1 MSLGRIKS
9 SSQLRVEGPR
19 PFQYAQRMQFS
30 CGEIEDRE
38 SHKNGQAFP
47 RDTSNV
53 LVYKEQVF
61 FQTGKKIDDHLEM
74 VTETWWVLE

>member
-9 SSQLRVEGPR
+9 SSQLRVEGPG

-30 CGEIEDRE
+30 CGEIEGRE
-38 SHKNGQAFP
+38 SRKNGQAFP

-53 LVYKEQVF
+53 LVYKEQVS
-61 FQTGKKIDDHLEM
+61 
-74 VTETWWVLE
+74 VRVLPNG